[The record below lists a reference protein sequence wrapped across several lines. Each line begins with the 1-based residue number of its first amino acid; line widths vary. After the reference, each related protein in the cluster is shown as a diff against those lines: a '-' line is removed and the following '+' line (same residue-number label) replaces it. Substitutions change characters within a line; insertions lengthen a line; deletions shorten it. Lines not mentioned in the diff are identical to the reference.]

1 MTDADSELWKRDP
14 NMPRL
19 FLVVYD
25 SSAEPVWAATH
36 KTFFEVQKH
45 IDSKLEEAAMRGLL
59 LEVSLRFVDP
69 REAGFA
75 PLTPEAE
82 LGDLEHEV
90 SE

>member
-1 MTDADSELWKRDP
+1 MDADSDLWKRDP

-19 FLVVYD
+19 FLVVFD
-25 SSAEPVWAATH
+25 REPAPVWAATH

-69 REAGFA
+69 TEAGYA
-75 PLTPEAE
+75 PMTPEGE
-82 LGDLEHEV
+82 LGKLEAEA